1 MIYAKEA
8 RQITKENTNS
18 TELHEIIEKILPAI
32 EEAIR
37 NASSYGLSN
46 TIIKKDLLMD
56 LANTYYFTRK
66 QIMDALAVEIREF
79 GYDAT
84 IPSSYTSIHIEW

>member
-32 EEAIR
+32 V
-37 NASSYGLSN
+37 
-46 TIIKKDLLMD
+46 KKDLLMD